1 MKNENT
7 QIQADGTLNQIQ
19 VNCLASLLKYLRNE
33 GDNMDKNGQY
43 DKSVRYFDLA
53 DSLDIAVFALSQKEA
68 TPKQI
73 ALINRYVSSIK

>member
-1 MKNENT
+1 MKNENN
-7 QIQADGTLNQIQ
+7 QIQADGTLNQTQ
-19 VNCLASLLKYLRNE
+19 VYCLASLLKYLRNE
-33 GDNMDKNGQY
+33 GDHMDKTGQF

-68 TPKQI
+68 TPKQV